1 MNAVEDPTTGF
12 IPTATTDVNGQITQ
26 ENNLIT
32 AEQQKISTLQSTLT
46 QQMATADATIASLE
60 QQKDYI
66 TNLFTAMINQ
76 NDNGTGV
83 SSD

>member
-1 MNAVEDPTTGF
+1 
-12 IPTATTDVNGQITQ
+12 
-26 ENNLIT
+26 
-32 AEQQKISTLQSTLT
+32 
-46 QQMATADATIASLE
+46 MATADATIASLE